1 MFVRVSVVPL
11 GESLYDGAISNMNAF
26 TKSAIPRGGGGWKLC
41 TLFRSSLEPHTYLHL
56 SLWQGYSRDQPDNQ
70 VGCNVTFSTP
80 EPIRVSVG
88 SDAMSAYPLVR
99 ENVSLGILGRPAG
112 NAST

>member
-26 TKSAIPRGGGGWKLC
+26 TKSAIPRGGGGGSYALYFEALWN
-41 TLFRSSLEPHTYLHL
+41 PIPTYTCPFGK
-56 SLWQGYSRDQPDNQ
+56 GYSRDQPDNQ

>member
-11 GESLYDGAISNMNAF
+11 GESLYDGAISNM
-26 TKSAIPRGGGGWKLC
+26 KSAIPRGGGGMKLC

-80 EPIRVSVG
+80 EPLRVSVG

>member
-26 TKSAIPRGGGGWKLC
+26 TKSAIPRGGGVRKLC

-80 EPIRVSVG
+80 EPLRVSVG

>member
-11 GESLYDGAISNMNAF
+11 GESLYDGAISNM
-26 TKSAIPRGGGGWKLC
+26 KSAIPRGGGDEAMHSISKLSG
-41 TLFRSSLEPHTYLHL
+41 TPSHTYLHL

-80 EPIRVSVG
+80 EPLRVSVG